1 MANNAQSHISQNV
14 FLQQS
19 HSVINSKRSRGLGQD
34 KGASDR
40 ARTASRQPA
49 PREKMMRPHR
59 LSSNS
64 PRSNN
69 KHTPK
74 RKTVHLTLW
83 VKPLVKSELQ
93 RIAERDGLSLSAA
106 KPPLTGTTPAHPTS
120 GAYAVTSG

>member
-14 FLQQS
+14 FLQQP
-19 HSVINSKRSRGLGQD
+19 HSVINSQRSRGLRQD

-49 PREKMMRPHR
+49 PREKVMRPHR

-64 PRSNN
+64 PRSKN

-83 VKPLVKSELQ
+83 VKPLVK
-93 RIAERDGLSLSAA
+93 AEEALG
-106 KPPLTGTTPAHPTS
+106 AHPALCIDGS
-120 GAYAVTSG
+120 N